1 MLSKGDLVWIDA
13 EDIEETSTDWLW
25 WPYIAAENINI
36 IAGMGNEG
44 KGLVCAHLAACVSR
58 GRAFPFFP
66 EKQPPGGVLW
76 LEMEDDLG
84 STVVPRLKA
93 AGAIMKN
100 IRMLDPNSFI
110 GLSPV
115 QHIEAIANSIKTF
128 QPRLVILSPMNSF
141 LGGANVNSELEVRA
155 AFEALRI
162 PTIGT
167 GCAILG
173 IAHANKKTELTSIER
188 ISGSVA
194 YVNYCR
200 SVMFVATEPY
210 TDNGQRRLV
219 HGKWNMSTRGDDL
232 IYKPTYVGSHPKQR
246 DQYVRLEWDKPLEDV
261 NVKNVFNQQDKEGKK
276 AKETAPQWMER
287 LLGERTS
294 IEISE
299 LKAEAAKAGHSWRA
313 VEVGRQRLNDKNDK
327 HFIDSANGVWTL
339 TKRGMDG

>member
-1 MLSKGDLVWIDA
+1 MLSRGELTWIDA
-13 EDIEETSTDWLW
+13 TDIEETSTDWLW

-58 GRAFPFFP
+58 GNAFPYFP
-66 EKQPPGGVLW
+66 EKHEPGGVLW

-93 AGAIMKN
+93 ARAVMQN

-110 GLSPV
+110 GLSPS
-115 QHIEAIANSIKTF
+115 QHIESIATSIKTF

-155 AFEALRI
+155 AFEALRT

-200 SVMFVATEPY
+200 SVMFVATEPFCE
-210 TDNGQRRLV
+210 GGQQRRLV

-232 IYKPTYVGSHPKQR
+232 LYTPKYVGSHPKQR

-261 NVKNVFNQQDKEGKK
+261 NVKSVFSQQEKK

-287 LLGERTS
+287 VLAEKTS
-294 IEISE
+294 VDIAT
-299 LKAEAAKAGHSWRA
+299 LKEDAKKAGHSWRS
-313 VEVGRQRLNDKNDK
+313 VEIARQRLNDK
-327 HFIDSANGVWTL
+327 HEELFIDSKDGIWTL
-339 TKRGMDG
+339 GRRSF